1 MLCFEQEKV
10 DSSRWEITH
19 EFHFEGRIDDVM
31 EKVAIESVQDSVGEF
46 PGKWELLQNDHQV
59 LSQRMVLEQ
68 VLHFL
73 DHGIYNN

>member
-31 EKVAIESVQDSVGEF
+31 EKVAIESVQDSVG
-46 PGKWELLQNDHQV
+46 
-59 LSQRMVLEQ
+59 
-68 VLHFL
+68 
-73 DHGIYNN
+73 